1 MKPHPKLFSFDGTA
15 PHILA
20 PGCRRNSCTAFTLIE
35 LLIVIAIIAILA
47 ALLLPVLS
55 KAKAAAL
62 RAKCTSN
69 LHQIGIAL
77 RLYVDEFRKYP
88 AFGYPGSALFRSNF
102 WDNAVLAYA
111 AGNQG
116 VFLCPGS
123 TGTNNDRVINWSLR
137 DPKLGYI
144 WPNRSYG
151 YNAYGVG
158 MGLTEPRPLP
168 GGGPATLGLSPLAFS
183 PGAGPPVSE
192 SMVLAPGEM
201 IAAADYDPFM
211 DDDGDGDLHPD
222 WLRGLT
228 LTGKRHARGTVV
240 VFCDA
245 HVEYAKTNRWTAN
258 TASARQ
264 RWNNDHQPH

>member
-1 MKPHPKLFSFDGTA
+1 MKPHPKLFSFDHTA
-15 PHILA
+15 PHVLG
-20 PGCRRNSCTAFTLIE
+20 PGCRRDPRHAFTLIE
-35 LLIVIAIIAILA
+35 LLIVIAIIATLA

-62 RAKCTSN
+62 RARCTSN

-88 AFGYPGSALFRSNF
+88 AFGAPGPAPLRSNF

-151 YNAYGVG
+151 YNAYGVA
-158 MGLTEPRPLP
+158 LEIRALP
-168 GGGPATLGLSPLAFS
+168 GGPATLGLSPMIGSFPVASAL
-183 PGAGPPVSE
+183 VSE
-192 SMVLAPGEM
+192 SRVVAPGEM

-222 WLRGLT
+222 WLRALT
-228 LTGKRHARGTVV
+228 LTGKRHARGAVV

>member
-1 MKPHPKLFSFDGTA
+1 MGLMKPDPRPFSLHHTA
-15 PHILA
+15 PHILG
-20 PGCRRNSCTAFTLIE
+20 PGGRRNSRRAFTLIE

-62 RAKCTSN
+62 RVRCTSN

-102 WDNAVLAYA
+102 WDHAVLAYA

-151 YNAYGVG
+151 YNAYGAA
-158 MGLTEPRPLP
+158 MERQLLL
-168 GGGPATLGLSPLAFS
+168 PATLGLSPMTGSF
-183 PGAGPPVSE
+183 PGAGALVSE
-192 SMVLAPGEM
+192 SRVVAPGEM

-222 WLRGLT
+222 WLRALT
-228 LTGKRHARGTVV
+228 LTGKRHARGAVV

-245 HVEYAKTNRWTAN
+245 HVEHAKTNRWTAN
-258 TASARQ
+258 
-264 RWNNDHQPH
+264 

>member
-1 MKPHPKLFSFDGTA
+1 MKPDPKPFSLHHTA
-15 PHILA
+15 PRILG
-20 PGCRRNSCTAFTLIE
+20 PGSRRNSRRAFTLIE

-62 RAKCTSN
+62 RARCTSN

-88 AFGYPGSALFRSNF
+88 AFGYPGPALSRSNF
-102 WDNAVLAYA
+102 WDHAVLAYA

-116 VFLCPGS
+116 LFLCPGS

-137 DPKLGYI
+137 DPKLGYF

-151 YNAYGVG
+151 YNAYGTG
-158 MGLTEPRPLP
+158 AAERQPFP
-168 GGGPATLGLSPLAFS
+168 GGPATLGLSPMTVSF
-183 PGAGPPVSE
+183 PGAAALVSE
-192 SMVLAPGEM
+192 SIVVAPGDM

-222 WLRGLT
+222 RLHALT
-228 LTGKRHARGTVV
+228 LTGKRHARGAVV

-245 HVEYAKTNRWTAN
+245 HVEHAKTNRWTAN

-264 RWNNDHQPH
+264 RWNNDHQLH